1 MRAYLSHIKVLYIR
15 LFLVLFLLQITR
27 LYFLISNFSKFSDT
41 SFSELIWAFIV
52 GIRFDMVSVGIGNS
66 LFIILSILP
75 FSFIN
80 SNNYQKT
87 LKTIFI
93 VINSILLFS
102 NLLDSEYFKF
112 TQKRSTFDIFEI
124 VQGEDFTNMIWGYM
138 SDYWV
143 VFIIGI
149 LLSYFLFKFYPKDSD
164 KIIESKETSLRL
176 KQFLIIL
183 LIGSSTYG
191 VIRGI
196 DHKPITI
203 TSAAEFANA
212 QTVSLVLNTP
222 FTIINTFNKKALKEI
237 STFNKTDLLKQFSP
251 IKQYHHSEFR
261 PLNVVL
267 LIVESMGK
275 EYSKLNNPN
284 SPGYT
289 PFLDSLSQESLRSR
303 YSFANG
309 KRSIE
314 ALPSLLNSFP
324 TLMNKAFV
332 SSPYSTNK
340 TEGIA
345 ALLKKEGYYTSFM
358 HGGANGTMY
367 FDKFCYI
374 TGFDDYYGK
383 DEYPHIKDY
392 DGNWGIFDEPYL
404 EYAIQK
410 MSSFKQPFF
419 NSVFTLSSHHPYTIP
434 EQHKNKF
441 PKGSSEIHES
451 IGYVDYAL
459 KNFFSKASKED
470 WYNNTLFVITA
481 DHTSISESSY
491 YQKSLGAYA
500 VPIIFFQPK
509 DSLLKGENLELTQH
523 IDIMPSILD
532 YLHYNKAFYA
542 FGNSIFNSERKS
554 FVINHKTARYY
565 FTQNNQYGIYFGDSI
580 HAFYSF
586 PNDSILRHN
595 LIENSELKQKY
606 NKETDPL
613 FRAIIQTYNND
624 LIKNRA
630 FASSSYY
637 STENKGLKK

>member
-15 LFLVLFLLQITR
+15 LFLVLLLLQVTR
-27 LYFLISNFSKFSDT
+27 LYFLIANATKFSDT
-41 SFSELIWAFIV
+41 SFVDLTWAFIV

-75 FSFIN
+75 FSFRLKIY
-80 SNNYQKT
+80 YQKA
-87 LKTIFI
+87 LKSLFI

-112 TQKRSTFDIFEI
+112 TQKRSTFDIFDI
-124 VQGEDFTNMIWGYM
+124 IQGEDFTNMIWGYL

-143 VFIIGI
+143 VFMIGF
-149 LLSYFLFKFYPKDSD
+149 LLTYALYEFYPKDSA
-164 KIIESKETSLRL
+164 KTLETKTKSLRL

-183 LIGSSTYG
+183 LITSSTYV

-237 STFNKTDLLKQFSP
+237 STYNKPELLKLFSP
-251 IKQYHHSEFR
+251 IKQYQHSEFR

-275 EYSKLNNPN
+275 EYSKLNNPS

-289 PFLDSLSQESLRSR
+289 PFLDSLSQISLRSS

-314 ALPSLLNSFP
+314 ALPSLLNSLP
-324 TLMNKAFV
+324 TLMDKAFV
-332 SSPYSTNK
+332 SSPYSINK
-340 TEGIA
+340 TEGLA

-367 FDKFCYI
+367 FDKFCYM

-383 DEYPHIKDY
+383 DEYPDLKDY

-410 MSSFKQPFF
+410 MSDFKAPFF
-419 NSVFTLSSHHPYTIP
+419 NAIFTLSSHHPYSIP
-434 EQHKNKF
+434 EQYKNRF

-451 IGYVDYAL
+451 IGYVDHAL
-459 KNFFSKASKED
+459 QNFFALASKED
-470 WYNNTLFVITA
+470 WYKQTLFVITA
-481 DHTSISESSY
+481 DHTSISQSSY

-500 VPIIFFQPK
+500 VPILFFQPE
-509 DSLLKGENLELTQH
+509 DSLLQGENLELTQH
-523 IDIMPSILD
+523 IDIMPSVLD
-532 YLHYNKAFYA
+532 YLHYNKPFYA
-542 FGNSIFNSERKS
+542 FGNSIFDTKRQS
-554 FVINHKTARYY
+554 FVINHKTDRFY
-565 FTQNNQYGIYFGDSI
+565 FTQKDNYSIYFGDSL
-580 HAFYSF
+580 HAIYNF
-586 PNDSILRHN
+586 PKDSILKKN
-595 LIENSELKQKY
+595 LIKRPAIKDTYHKENESV
-606 NKETDPL
+606 

-624 LIKNRA
+624 LIYNRTYVG
-630 FASSSYY
+630 SEYY
-637 STENKGLKK
+637 TKDQKVE